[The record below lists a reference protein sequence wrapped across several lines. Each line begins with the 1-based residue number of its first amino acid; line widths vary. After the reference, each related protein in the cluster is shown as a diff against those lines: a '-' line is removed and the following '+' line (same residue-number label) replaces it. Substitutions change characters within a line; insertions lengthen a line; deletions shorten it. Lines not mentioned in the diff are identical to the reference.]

1 VLAVRQVES
10 RIAGADCGEVLFLK
24 SAKKTKDAQE
34 KSRKVK
40 AFAERF
46 LSKCLIL
53 LVLVGDS

>member
-46 LSKCLIL
+46 FIQ
-53 LVLVGDS
+53 VFDFIGFGR